1 MLIAEESDRKR
12 REKQKKGYPPKWGDH
27 TLTRMRVGHAAR
39 QLNFQHAPSA
49 QAADPREP
57 FVFLMAVFMRRGARV
72 MWSRGLY
79 FRFNWPAFSF
89 RAFRL
94 LQGSVL
100 CFDASGAV
108 VELRVLGNGDCVSW
122 CSVLLARRVVIAQV
136 FRCVGVSA

>member
-57 FVFLMAVFMRRGARV
+57 FMFLTAVFMWRGARV

-79 FRFNWPAFSF
+79 FHFAPSDCCRDRCCAST
-89 RAFRL
+89 RL
-94 LQGSVL
+94 GGR
-100 CFDASGAV
+100 GA
-108 VELRVLGNGDCVSW
+108 LS
-122 CSVLLARRVVIAQV
+122 S
-136 FRCVGVSA
+136 